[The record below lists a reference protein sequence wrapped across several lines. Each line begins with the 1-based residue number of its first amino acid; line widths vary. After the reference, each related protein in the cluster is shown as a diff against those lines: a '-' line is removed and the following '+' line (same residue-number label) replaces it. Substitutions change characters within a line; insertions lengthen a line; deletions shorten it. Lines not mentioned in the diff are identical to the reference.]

1 MPPHTPTNDG
11 THSCLHILVRRV
23 KMGKAD
29 LKKIPDKLT
38 DAEKKKVK
46 NDNVSIQISRVLLQ
60 LTPHFPALP
69 PLLRTC
75 TFRDRHLPHH
85 PPPATSSWVSTGNT
99 EHLSLSGTEHLS
111 LSWSALP
118 VRTGQRVPQWWCHD
132 QVVACQHDATQRRAC
147 GVHAQLDLARAHR
160 PGCPGT
166 LATTDPTRR

>member
-1 MPPHTPTNDG
+1 
-11 THSCLHILVRRV
+11 
-23 KMGKAD
+23 MGKAD

-118 VRTGQRVPQWWCHD
+118 VKLVSVCLNGGATIKSWLASTMPPSGVLAVSTHSLILHARIGP
-132 QVVACQHDATQRRAC
+132 VVLGPLPPPTLHDAELC
-147 GVHAQLDLARAHR
+147 S
-160 PGCPGT
+160 
-166 LATTDPTRR
+166 TRVSS